1 MNQLSLIPVN
11 ASLFAALLKR
21 ESVVINTLT
30 QLYYELTC
38 YLIRRQLSRMGLGA
52 FAGATKIH
60 FFMSVSKTASIEWIY
75 GVPRSSKTRININ

>member
-60 FFMSVSKTASIEWIY
+60 FFHVCIEDCLNRMDIW
-75 GVPRSSKTRININ
+75 RTKE